1 MKSGSIHPER
11 KFFWY
16 KYFHYTPWC
25 ACAFWLPE
33 YHTHSSISR
42 RRPSIWSRVREE
54 IHLFPFDFGAW
65 ERRVI
70 CLHSSPMYT
79 LTKSRTEWKFSIS
92 CQPFFALFFPIDLVS
107 LFWWIRC
114 WCCLACACFGA
125 TGASTVFRKQSFCC
139 YCWCCCCCVC
149 EWVFFFSRS
158 LTRSIPFSSLC
169 RGSGCLF
176 YARLV
181 PLVFLCM

>member
-1 MKSGSIHPER
+1 MCVCLLTARIPHAQFNFEKTTVDLVARSWRNSLISLRFRGLREASYLPTFKSS
-11 KFFWY
+11 
-16 KYFHYTPWC
+16 
-25 ACAFWLPE
+25 
-33 YHTHSSISR
+33 
-42 RRPSIWSRVREE
+42 
-54 IHLFPFDFGAW
+54 
-65 ERRVI
+65 
-70 CLHSSPMYT
+70 MYT